1 VAESTR
7 FGTGGRT
14 TPPHPHAPL
23 AESVARH
30 GVGTRFAAFREL
42 VALPYHDPHLAHAQ
56 LTVLARQIPMLFI
69 ILTANALA
77 LAATH
82 IDTAPPFLT
91 IVMPILFCLLC
102 AHRVRFWHR
111 LSLQSVDGVGA
122 LHFLK
127 KITGVVAVLGLVFTA
142 WSLALYPYGDAYARC
157 HVAFY
162 MSITVISCILCLAQH
177 RSAALL
183 LMCIV
188 LIPFTIF
195 FLITENLVLI
205 AMVVNVG
212 LVTWGLIIIMLRN
225 NHSFD
230 TLVVAKR
237 SAQRLSDENLRLAQQ
252 DGLTGLPNRRRF
264 MVELDDTLAAAQ
276 RSGTCFAVAM
286 IDLDRFKAVNDSYGH
301 GAGDRLL
308 EQMGARLSS
317 IAGADRFIARLG
329 GDEFGAILNDTADE
343 AAILAFGARLQALLE
358 APFALNDTALAT
370 IGCSIGVAT
379 YPQTGQTAEDLF
391 ERADYA
397 LYDGKQHRKGE
408 IVLFSQALETEIRTS
423 SQIEQAL
430 RNADLESELWLA
442 FQPIVDATTNQVRGF
457 ESLARWQSPELG
469 LVSPGVFIPIAE
481 HAQLINHI
489 TLVLF
494 AKYLDAIGHVPEPA
508 MVSFNL
514 SAHDLSSR
522 ATMAKIQEMLCG
534 SDVSPSRVAFEIT
547 ETALLR
553 DFDLAAETIETLH
566 DMGASIALDD
576 FGAGFSSLGYVHRLK
591 LDKIKIDRS
600 FVSDIEHSATAP
612 KIIRSLIDLCR
623 NLEVVCVV
631 EGVETPAQLTLLL
644 GLGAT
649 LIQGYLF
656 AKPMRIEAVAPWYER
671 ANLLASRTLPDR
683 LCG

>member
-1 VAESTR
+1 MS
-7 FGTGGRT
+7 
-14 TPPHPHAPL
+14 
-23 AESVARH
+23 ARW
-30 GVGTRFAAFREL
+30 AAFRAL
-42 VALPYHDPHLAHAQ
+42 MALPYDDPDLAHAQ

-69 ILTANALA
+69 ILTTNALA

-91 IVMPILFCLLC
+91 IVMPALFCLLC

-111 LSLQSVDGVGA
+111 FSLTSVDGAGA
-122 LHFLK
+122 LRFLRT
-127 KITGVVAVLGLVFTA
+127 ITRVVAILGLVFTG
-142 WSLALYPYGDAYARC
+142 WSLALYPYGDSYAHC

-162 MSITVISCILCLAQH
+162 MSITVVSCILCLTQH

-183 LMCIV
+183 LTFLV

-205 AMVVNVG
+205 AMVGNVAI
-212 LVTWGLIIIMLRN
+212 VTWGLIIIMLRN
-225 NHSFD
+225 NRSFAK
-230 TLVVAKR
+230 LVVAQR
-237 SAQRLSDENLRLAQQ
+237 NAQRLSNENLRLAQQ

-264 MVELDDTLAAAQ
+264 MAELDDTLAAAQ
-276 RSGTCFAVAM
+276 QSGACFAVGM

-308 EQMGARLSS
+308 EQIGARLAT

-329 GDEFGAILNDTADE
+329 GDEFGAILKDTASE
-343 AAILAFGARLQALLE
+343 AAILAFGARLQALLD

-379 YPQTGQTAEDLF
+379 FPQTGQTAEDLF

-430 RNADLESELWLA
+430 RNADLERELWLA
-442 FQPIVDATTNQVRGF
+442 FQPIVDATTNAVPGF

-469 LVSPGVFIPIAE
+469 AVSPGVFIPIAE

-494 AKYLDAIGHVPEPA
+494 GKYLDAVRLLPA
-508 MVSFNL
+508 HTIVSFNL
-514 SAHDLSSR
+514 SAHNLSSR
-522 ATMAKIQEMLCG
+522 ATMAKIQEMLRG
-534 SDVSPSRVAFEIT
+534 SGVSPSRVSFEIT

-566 DMGASIALDD
+566 AMGASIALDD

-600 FVSDIEHSATAP
+600 FVSNIENSETAP

-631 EGVETPAQLTLLL
+631 EGVETPAQLALLL
-644 GLGAT
+644 SLGAK

-656 AKPMRIEAVAPWYER
+656 AKPMRLEAVTAWYESR
-671 ANLLASRTLPDR
+671 NRLALPLYPDR